1 MIKMLSKHF
10 SYAEAVKSSTAMRL
24 GIPNVPDEPTL
35 TTMVWF
41 ANTIAERLR
50 DLFGAFSPT
59 SWFRCLK
66 LNTAVGGSATSTHPK
81 GNTIDFQIKGKKP
94 IDVMK
99 RIVASGIPFDQLIDE
114 YDDWTHI
121 SSMQDASKNRGQVL
135 EYRHSNGCTK
145 CRAIDVSNWEK
156 NAK

>member
-10 SYAEAVKSSTAMRL
+10 SYAEGIASNTAKRR
-24 GIPNVPDEPTL
+24 GIDNTPPDDVL
-35 TTMVWF
+35 VSMVWF
-41 ANTIAERLR
+41 AENVVERLR

-135 EYRHSNGCTK
+135 EYRRVNGRTICK
-145 CRAIDVSNWEK
+145 EIDISNWEK
-156 NAK
+156 NA

>member
-1 MIKMLSKHF
+1 MTKMLSKHF
-10 SYAEAVKSSTAMRL
+10 SYAEAVKSSTAIRL

-41 ANTIAERLR
+41 ANAIAERLR

-81 GNTIDFQIKGKKP
+81 GNTMDFQIKGKKP

-99 RIVASGIPFDQLIDE
+99 QIVAAGIPFDQLIDE
-114 YDDWTHI
+114 YGAWTHI
-121 SSMQDASKNRGQVL
+121 SSMQNPSTNRGQIL
-135 EYRHSNGCTK
+135 EYRKRNGATH
-145 CRAIDVSNWEK
+145 CRTIDTSQWK
-156 NAK
+156 KP